1 MYDKYIG
8 TLRLKARWDF
18 VLVNKVSNFE
28 KAKNEETKN
37 EEEISNQV

>member
-18 VLVNKVSNFE
+18 LLLKKVDDL
-28 KAKNEETKN
+28 EETKQ
-37 EEEISNQV
+37 EESEISEKV

>member
-18 VLVNKVSNFE
+18 VLINKVNDLE
-28 KAKNEETKN
+28 DAKNEETKK
-37 EEEISNQV
+37 ESEISN